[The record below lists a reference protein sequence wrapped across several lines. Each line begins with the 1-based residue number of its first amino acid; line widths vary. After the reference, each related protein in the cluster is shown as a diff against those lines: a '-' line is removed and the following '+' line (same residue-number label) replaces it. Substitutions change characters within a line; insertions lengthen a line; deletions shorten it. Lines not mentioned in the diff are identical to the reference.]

1 MLGVCSDF
9 EKFAA
14 WRRHELHRNQMSPVR
29 IRPPAKAGVAQWIE
43 HWTVSGREF
52 PPQKETGMAQS
63 RDTSMTND
71 GGAVS
76 SAAVLIF
83 SSRFEFVVALWKA
96 SGLKA

>member
-1 MLGVCSDF
+1 
-9 EKFAA
+9 
-14 WRRHELHRNQMSPVR
+14 
-29 IRPPAKAGVAQWIE
+29 
-43 HWTVSGREF
+43 
-52 PPQKETGMAQS
+52 MAQS